1 MDDGRALSF
10 RPGALAGGAG
20 AADAYQTSPSDPSN
34 AASLVNSWLTPADG
48 QPSKLRPRT
57 AARIPQRYPLLRGRP
72 HIAAHRRAREWV
84 RPTPSWRAAR
94 QRRPAQ
100 PEWISGNPF
109 YLGTFAA
116 SEESVVHAR
125 HLPAG
130 QCASSFASRGGSR
143 GAIGPTIL
151 SIDLPVA
158 PVAIST
164 VLARLSHRRRAREA
178 PRGSPC
184 AGPFASDRALFAAR
198 RRRPAKP
205 TTGMIRSR
213 TLEPWSRHAG
223 ARPGGRGGREV
234 CRVIWCF
241 REIKP
246 SRSSWPAPCADHPP
260 RRASPD
266 GRCHPTPK
274 SRI

>member
-1 MDDGRALSF
+1 M
-10 RPGALAGGAG
+10 
-20 AADAYQTSPSDPSN
+20 
-34 AASLVNSWLTPADG
+34 VNPWLTPADG

-100 PEWISGNPF
+100 PEWISGNPS
-109 YLGTFAA
+109 YLGDGTFAA
-116 SEESVVHAR
+116 SEEFVVHAR

-198 RRRPAKP
+198 QRANATPAKP
-205 TTGMIRSR
+205 TIGMVRSR

-223 ARPGGRGGREV
+223 
-234 CRVIWCF
+234 
-241 REIKP
+241 
-246 SRSSWPAPCADHPP
+246 PAPAAGAVERFIALSGVFGKSNPP
-260 RRASPD
+260 GHR
-266 GRCHPTPK
+266 GRPFVPTILLGAP
-274 SRI
+274 RQMGDATQR

>member
-1 MDDGRALSF
+1 MVNPGRRTAF
-10 RPGALAGGAG
+10 KTP
-20 AADAYQTSPSDPSN
+20 AADGCENTAALPAIKGSPAYRGASPCARVGSSDPKLASSPS
-34 AASLVNSWLTPADG
+34 AAS
-48 QPSKLRPRT
+48 
-57 AARIPQRYPLLRGRP
+57 
-72 HIAAHRRAREWV
+72 
-84 RPTPSWRAAR
+84 RAAGMDFG
-94 QRRPAQ
+94 Q
-100 PEWISGNPF
+100 SLLFGD
-109 YLGTFAA
+109 GTFAA
-116 SEESVVHAR
+116 SEEFVVHAR

-198 RRRPAKP
+198 QRANATPAKP
-205 TTGMIRSR
+205 TIGMIRSR

-223 ARPGGRGGREV
+223 
-234 CRVIWCF
+234 
-241 REIKP
+241 
-246 SRSSWPAPCADHPP
+246 PAPAAGAVERFIALSGVFGKSNPP
-260 RRASPD
+260 GRR
-266 GRCHPTPK
+266 GRPLVPTILLGAPRK
-274 SRI
+274 MGDTTQR